1 MSQIRE
7 LSVPVILQAHARR
20 IPESTAILAPG
31 RKPLSYKDLFEQASY
46 VVSKLNELGVDRN
59 DNVAIVLP
67 NGPEM
72 AVAFLTVACGASSA
86 PLNPGYGANEF
97 DFYLADLN
105 ARALILLTGMDS
117 PARDVAVGRGIP
129 IIDLIPSMGFGA
141 GKFSLSYSLGNQPSR
156 PGFAQDS
163 DVALVLHTSGTTSR
177 PKMVPLTHTNICA
190 SAANISESLALNRE
204 DRCLNVMPL
213 FHIHGLIGAL
223 LASITAGGSV
233 VSTPG
238 FESLSF
244 FDWLQEFKPSWYSA
258 VPTIHQAI
266 LAEVGMNSR
275 IIAAN
280 RLRLI
285 RSSSASLP
293 PQVMADLEAAFQA
306 PVIESYGMTEAS
318 HQMASN
324 PLPPRARK
332 PGSVGLPAGPEI
344 AIMDTAGNLL
354 EHGETG
360 EIVIRGANVTR
371 GYENNPEA
379 NNQAFTNGWFR
390 TGDEGY
396 FDPEGYLY
404 LSGRIKEMINRGG
417 EKIAPREVDEVF
429 LQHPA
434 VVQAVAF
441 AIPHQTLG
449 EDLAVAVV
457 LKAGQS
463 VQEKDLRNFSF
474 TRVAG
479 YKVPSQV
486 LVLDKIPKGPT
497 GKLQR
502 IGLSEK
508 LAEHL
513 KAAYEGPRNDIEAAL
528 FNMWAEVL
536 ESEQFGVLD
545 NFFVL
550 GGDSLSATRLNA
562 RIQAAFGVNLPLGSI
577 FREPTIA
584 EQAVLIEEMLLD
596 EMEAMDEEDAA
607 EMSRLD
613 DEGTI

>member
-1 MSQIRE
+1 
-7 LSVPVILQAHARR
+7 
-20 IPESTAILAPG
+20 
-31 RKPLSYKDLFEQASY
+31 
-46 VVSKLNELGVDRN
+46 
-59 DNVAIVLP
+59 
-67 NGPEM
+67 
-72 AVAFLTVACGASSA
+72 
-86 PLNPGYGANEF
+86 
-97 DFYLADLN
+97 
-105 ARALILLTGMDS
+105 
-117 PARDVAVGRGIP
+117 
-129 IIDLIPSMGFGA
+129 
-141 GKFSLSYSLGNQPSR
+141 
-156 PGFAQDS
+156 
-163 DVALVLHTSGTTSR
+163 
-177 PKMVPLTHTNICA
+177 
-190 SAANISESLALNRE
+190 
-204 DRCLNVMPL
+204 
-213 FHIHGLIGAL
+213 
-223 LASITAGGSV
+223 
-233 VSTPG
+233 
-238 FESLSF
+238 
-244 FDWLQEFKPSWYSA
+244 
-258 VPTIHQAI
+258 
-266 LAEVGMNSR
+266 
-275 IIAAN
+275 
-280 RLRLI
+280 
-285 RSSSASLP
+285 
-293 PQVMADLEAAFQA
+293 
-306 PVIESYGMTEAS
+306 
-318 HQMASN
+318 
-324 PLPPRARK
+324 
-332 PGSVGLPAGPEI
+332 
-344 AIMDTAGNLL
+344 MDTAGNLL

-463 VQEKDLRNFSF
+463 VQEKDLRNFAF
-474 TRVAG
+474 TRLAG